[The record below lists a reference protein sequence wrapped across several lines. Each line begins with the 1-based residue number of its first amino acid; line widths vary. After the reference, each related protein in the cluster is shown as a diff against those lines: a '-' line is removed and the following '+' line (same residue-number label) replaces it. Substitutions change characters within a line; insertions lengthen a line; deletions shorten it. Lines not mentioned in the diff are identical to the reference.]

1 MKILMID
8 IGGSNVKMMVNGHDE
23 MRKFPSGR
31 TLTARQM
38 VAGVKKA
45 TKDWEYDA
53 ITMGFPGLVE
63 GGKLVREPLNLSG
76 GWMNF
81 NFAQAF
87 RRPVRII
94 NDAAMQALA
103 NYQGGRMLF
112 VGFGT
117 SVGAAL
123 VADGVVVPVELGL
136 IPFSRRHTFMSRLS
150 KAARRA
156 DGQERWEKAVH
167 RAVALL
173 RDVFWPADTV
183 IGGGNAKHLDPL
195 PAGCRRTSNQEAIRG
210 AVRLWEG
217 ADLHAEPYGTTWR
230 IGEKVEARGRGGA
243 RTKAGGKKVARKA
256 AKKARKTVVK

>member
-8 IGGSNVKMMVNGHDE
+8 IGGSNVKMMVNGREE
-23 MRKFPSGR
+23 MRKFPSGK
-31 TLTARQM
+31 TLTARRM

-53 ITMGFPGLVE
+53 ITLGFPGLVE

-156 DGQERWEKAVH
+156 DGQERWARAVH
-167 RAVALL
+167 KAVALL
-173 RDVFWPADTV
+173 KDVFWPADTV
-183 IGGGNAKHLDPL
+183 IGGGNAKHLEPL
-195 PAGCRRTSNQEAIRG
+195 PAGCRRTSNREAIRG
-210 AVRLWEG
+210 AVRLWDG

-230 IGEKVEARGRGGA
+230 IGEKEKEKAKVRARGR
-243 RTKAGGKKVARKA
+243 KAGNKTGKTARKA
-256 AKKARKTVVK
+256 GKKAKG